1 MFVFQIRGKK
11 RLFGLARLHSQQKPS
26 FLCSLKRY
34 VNEYINEKVYLKTF
48 LLSSEFRRKNQ
59 SVVHLVRKSNLHGNS
74 LLFTDL
80 NPQIGIH
87 WGEISLHGLYEHH
100 GFFLTTFGRKWLK
113 IWKTLIES
121 CEFITKFKCFE
132 YYKSYFI
139 RQTIVI
145 DHSE

>member
-1 MFVFQIRGKK
+1 MIIQTREIAFATKTIALMFAKAI
-11 RLFGLARLHSQQKPS
+11 SQWIHKW
-26 FLCSLKRY
+26 
-34 VNEYINEKVYLKTF
+34 KVYLKMF
-48 LLSSEFRRKNQ
+48 LLRSEFRRKNQ

-74 LLFTDL
+74 LLFSDL
-80 NPQIGIH
+80 NLRIGSH

-121 CEFITKFKCFE
+121 CEFMTKFKCFE

-139 RQTIVI
+139 RQTIII